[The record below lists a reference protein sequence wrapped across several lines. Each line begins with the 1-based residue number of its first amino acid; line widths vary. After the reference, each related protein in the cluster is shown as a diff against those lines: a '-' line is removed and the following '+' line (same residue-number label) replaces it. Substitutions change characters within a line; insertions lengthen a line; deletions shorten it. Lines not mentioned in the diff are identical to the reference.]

1 MKSLFSSLLVLRVL
15 LLFTALLSERRIIF
29 HSHSIQKLS
38 HATHAASSLLY
49 PFSWQV
55 LLHPLT
61 PSPPLPL
68 TRRK

>member
-1 MKSLFSSLLVLRVL
+1 MMKALFSSLLVLRVL

-49 PFSWQV
+49 PFAWQV
-55 LLHPLT
+55 GLLAATAL
-61 PSPPLPL
+61 L
-68 TRRK
+68 